1 MPNVTIR
8 NVDDRVL
15 AKLKQQAKAN
25 KRSLA
30 AELRAILTRAA
41 QGDAGNDPRAA
52 AERIAAL
59 TPDAAQTDSTD
70 LLREDR
76 RR

>member
-8 NVDDRVL
+8 NVDNRVL

-41 QGDAGNDPRAA
+41 QGDPRTV
-52 AERIAAL
+52 AERIAAQ
-59 TPDAAQTDSTD
+59 TPDVAQTDSTD
-70 LLREDR
+70 LLRKDR